1 MTLIIKITMNINIVL
16 KKKDKNKK
24 YYTVGTIQEFNR
36 INRETDA
43 KSISVTNITLFPALV
58 RVL

>member
-1 MTLIIKITMNINIVL
+1 MNINIVL
-16 KKKDKNKK
+16 KKKIKIKK

-36 INRETDA
+36 ISRETYA
-43 KSISVTNITLFPALV
+43 KSISVTNTTLFPDLV